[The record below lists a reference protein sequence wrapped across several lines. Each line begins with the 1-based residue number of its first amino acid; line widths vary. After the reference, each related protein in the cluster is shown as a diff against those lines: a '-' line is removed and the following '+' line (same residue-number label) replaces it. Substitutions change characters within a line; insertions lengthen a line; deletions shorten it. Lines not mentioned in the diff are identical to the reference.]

1 MRSQWP
7 QSENA
12 NQLLKGQYICFLQRL
27 TSFTTCLENKNTVYI
42 DNHKTTRLAGQ
53 FNSLYISV
61 FSQEVLNKIKKPS
74 SEWRWPRHI
83 RDKFQKVENMSKT
96 KKSTSYSSFTKFT
109 YNWIYK
115 HIKVF
120 WNVPWWKGF
129 HAFVHKATKNI
140 DWPSFF
146 IRVSVGFY

>member
-53 FNSLYISV
+53 FNSLYISI

-96 KKSTSYSSFTKFT
+96 KKSTSYTSFTKFT
-109 YNWIYK
+109 YNGIYSIYRFSGTF
-115 HIKVF
+115 HDEKVSMHLF
-120 WNVPWWKGF
+120 
-129 HAFVHKATKNI
+129 TKPQKI
-140 DWPSFF
+140 STGH
-146 IRVSVGFY
+146 RSLSVSL